1 MTAVAGHV
9 PPPLVQQL
17 KPGGRMVI
25 PVGTVF
31 GPQFLTL
38 VEKATG
44 GQISSRQILAV
55 RFVPLTREA
64 Q

>member
-1 MTAVAGHV
+1 
-9 PPPLVQQL
+9 
-17 KPGGRMVI
+17 MVI

-38 VEKATG
+38 VEKTTA
-44 GQISSRQILAV
+44 GQITSRQILAV
-55 RFVPLTREA
+55 RFVPLAREA